1 MDVSR
6 RRFLAAFL
14 GVIVALTA
22 CSGGGGSGGGG
33 GEDATEGAL
42 TNGERLV
49 SFRGAGGLNLAG
61 TLGVPEQATGPAPGV
76 LILSS
81 LASNVDHDGFQTA
94 TDPDKLYLD
103 LSKALN
109 AAGMVTLRYDRRGV
123 GASKLESGSKLPTYD
138 QLVGDARGALIYLA
152 QRREVGS
159 AGVAVLGHDVGGWM
173 AMQLAATDTKVKA
186 VTLLSTPGR
195 PLVDVLA
202 DGFKATYGAASA
214 DRFRATVAG
223 FLASGKLPGPDAIA
237 PEHQGVL
244 AQGYGDI
251 LKGEFSASP
260 VADAGK
266 VKVPT
271 QVIYGMQATTV
282 TKVDADILAKAI
294 GPTAQVVPYEGG
306 TNLKPVLPDGKP
318 PVFDPLDESTHV
330 FGARPIV
337 SVDRDAA
344 TLAKISSFLL
354 SSARGAKG

>member
-6 RRFLAAFL
+6 RRFLAALL
-14 GVIVALTA
+14 GVALLAAA
-22 CSGGGGSGGGG
+22 CSGGGGDN
-33 GEDATEGAL
+33 EDPTEGAL
-42 TNGERLV
+42 TNGEKVV
-49 SFRGAGGLNLAG
+49 SFSGAGGLKLAG
-61 TLGVPEQATGPAPGV
+61 TLGVPDQASGPAPGV
-76 LILSS
+76 LILTS
-81 LASNVDHDGFQTA
+81 LASNVDHNGFQTA
-94 TDPDKLYLD
+94 TDPDLLYQD

-138 QLVGDARGALIYLA
+138 QLVGDAKGALTYLA

-159 AGVAVLGHDVGGWM
+159 AGVTVLGHDVGGWM
-173 AMQLAATDTKVKA
+173 AMQLAASEPKVRG

-251 LKGEFSASP
+251 LKGAFSASP
-260 VADAGK
+260 LADAGK
-266 VKVPT
+266 VKVPA
-271 QVIYGMQATTV
+271 QVIYGTQATTV

-294 GPTAQVVPYEGG
+294 GPSAQVVPYEGG

-337 SVDRDAA
+337 SVPRDAP
-344 TLAKISSFLL
+344 TMDKIGTFLL
-354 SSARGAKG
+354 SAVRGAKG

>member
-1 MDVSR
+1 MHR
-6 RRFLAAFL
+6 TRTRFAAALF
-14 GVIVALTA
+14 GVALGAAA
-22 CSGGGGSGGGG
+22 CSSSGGG
-33 GEDATEGAL
+33 GEDPTEGAL

-49 SFRGAGGLNLAG
+49 SFAGAGGLKLAG
-61 TLGVPEQATGPAPGV
+61 TLGVPEGVSGPAPGV

-81 LASNVDHDGFQTA
+81 LATNVDHNGFQTA
-94 TDPDKLYLD
+94 TDPDLLYQD

-138 QLVGDARGALIYLA
+138 QLVGDAKGALTYLA
-152 QRREVGS
+152 RRHEVGS

-173 AMQLAATDTKVKA
+173 AMQVAASDSKVKA

-214 DRFRATVAG
+214 DKFRATVAG
-223 FLASGKLPGPDAIA
+223 FLASGSLPGPDAIA
-237 PEHQGVL
+237 AEHQNVL
-244 AQGYGDI
+244 AQGYADV

-260 VADAGK
+260 LADAGK

-271 QVIYGMQATTV
+271 MIVYGTQATTV
-282 TKVDADILAKAI
+282 TKVDADNLAQAI
-294 GPTAQVVPYEGG
+294 GPSAQVVSYEGG
-306 TNLKPVLPDGKP
+306 TTLKVVVPDGKP
-318 PVFDPLDESTHV
+318 PVFDPNDESTHV

-337 SVDRDAA
+337 SVPRDTVALGKIA
-344 TLAKISSFLL
+344 TFLL
-354 SSARGAKG
+354 TSLRGAKA